1 MFSPKEQ
8 LRRIV
13 FLGNMIMKLACTS
26 FALHYSTGIASV
38 DARKPVFDSFTPR
51 FPNISKKK
59 RRDISRGNKTT
70 VRHFRSLRKLHPEKG
85 TSHANQRTVFPL
97 ARELCRGI
105 KNTCSGRSSDLRQ
118 LKKFHLE

>member
-38 DARKPVFDSFTPR
+38 DARKPVSIALHRAFQ
-51 FPNISKKK
+51 ISRKKK
-59 RRDISRGNKTT
+59 RDISRGNKTT
-70 VRHFRSLRKLHPEKG
+70 VRHFRSLRKLHPEKA

-105 KNTCSGRSSDLRQ
+105 KYTCSGRSSDLRQ

>member
-1 MFSPKEQ
+1 MLSAKEQ

-38 DARKPVFDSFTPR
+38 DARKPVSIALHR
-51 FPNISKKK
+51 ALSKYLEEK
-59 RRDISRGNKTT
+59 RRDISRGNKTI

-105 KNTCSGRSSDLRQ
+105 KYTRSRRSSDLRQ